1 MHRKKDNPNFKNGRR
16 RGQVNRF
23 QETGD
28 GIVHIETDL
37 PGTFSDETGTFSGK
51 STFSC
56 RLKNTGNGNGRGQSK
71 GNPKNCIEGDLTILT
86 VEVDD
91 EDGHPSAQDQGQ
103 ARGKLKAAIITDS
116 GTGMTYDVRVDGTVI
131 ETHASDFPD
140 EDEPV
145 DQPPLPPRNLLR
157 NSGQP
162 EVKTHDETGR
172 RLSFGD
178 DGSIVDILVLW
189 TDAMQA
195 AAGSA
200 TQAQADVLNGINS
213 FNTAAENSGVL
224 TRLNLVYSAKDHTGY
239 EEGGSTGDCLTD
251 IRGTSDGKLDYVHD
265 LRNQYGADM
274 VALVTSVSC
283 GTAYLGP
290 NNGAYMFSVTGR

>member
-1 MHRKKDNPNFKNGRR
+1 MHRKNGNTNFKNGRR

-37 PGTFSDETGTFSGK
+37 PGK
-51 STFSC
+51 PNFSC

-91 EDGHPSAQDQGQ
+91 EDGHPGQGHGQ

-140 EDEPV
+140 EDEPA
-145 DQPPLPPRNLLR
+145 DQPPPPPRNLLR